1 MSFRLTHRSTP
12 ATSATS
18 LRSAVYSARRAV
30 FALAV
35 IGIGACNS
43 LLDVDNPGSVP
54 AEALS
59 DPALA
64 PGLAAAALQTLQCG
78 IEQYAATAGMLS
90 GEYLNANGFVDNHPW
105 EWRGVVEIKGAPGSC
120 NFTRTTTAM
129 GFYTP
134 LQQARFQLDDAFDR
148 LDKFA
153 DTDVPSRTLLMAQM
167 RAYGGYADLLLG
179 EGMCEMTMDNG
190 PSMTRAEV
198 FAKAED
204 RFTDAIA
211 RATAVND
218 QSVLNMARVGRARAR
233 LDLKK
238 FPEAAADAILVP
250 SGFVRNA
257 EYTEGGAATREN
269 RIYNLTIRND
279 FLSVSVPYRNLT
291 VNAVPGNVP
300 DPRVKV
306 KDAGRKANDG
316 VTPLWQQQ
324 KFIAQLGGTPI
335 PIASW
340 NEAQLIYAEAIGGQQ
355 GLDAI
360 NRVRT
365 ANGVPTITDPA
376 PTGQAFIDLVLEE
389 RRRQLFS
396 EGQRYGDM
404 LRYNLPFVKGVTLKG
419 NTYSDLT
426 CVPLPDVETRN
437 NPNFKP

>member
-1 MSFRLTHRSTP
+1 MSFRLTHRS
-12 ATSATS
+12 ASRVVLA
-18 LRSAVYSARRAV
+18 
-30 FALAV
+30 FALV
-35 IGIGACNS
+35 GIVACNK
-43 LLDVDNPGSVP
+43 LLDVENPGSVP
-54 AEALS
+54 AEALA

-64 PGLAAAALQTLQCG
+64 PALAAAAIQTLQCG
-78 IEQYAATAGMLS
+78 VMQYAATAGMLS
-90 GEYLNANGFVDNHPW
+90 GEYLSANGFVNNHPW
-105 EWRGVVEIKGAPGSC
+105 EWRGVVEIKSEPGSC
-120 NFTRTTTAM
+120 NYGRGTTSM

-134 LQQARFQLDDAFDR
+134 LQQARFQLDDAFTR
-148 LDKFA
+148 LEAF
-153 DTDVPSRTLLMAQM
+153 TDAQVSNRALLMAQM

-179 EGMCEMTMDNG
+179 EGMCQMTMDNG
-190 PSMTRAEV
+190 PAMTRAEV
-198 FAKAED
+198 FAAAEA

-211 RATAVND
+211 RATTVND

-233 LDLKK
+233 LDLKNL
-238 FPEAAADAILVP
+238 PGAAADAGLVP
-250 SGFVRNA
+250 AGFVRNA
-257 EYTEGGAATREN
+257 EFTEGGAAQLEN

-279 FLSVSVPYRNLT
+279 YLSVSVPYRDLT
-291 VNAVPGNVP
+291 VNGVPGNVP

-306 KDAGRKANDG
+306 KDAGKKANDG

-324 KFIAQLGGTPI
+324 KFIAQTGATPI

-340 NEAQLIYAEAIGGQQ
+340 AEAQLILAEAVGGQA

-396 EGQRYGDM
+396 EGQRYTDM
-404 LRYNLPFVKGVTLKG
+404 LRYNLPFVKGTTLRG

-437 NPNFKP
+437 NPNFK

>member
-1 MSFRLTHRSTP
+1 MSFILTHRS
-12 ATSATS
+12 
-18 LRSAVYSARRAV
+18 ARRAA
-30 FALAV
+30 FAFAFVGL
-35 IGIGACNS
+35 GACNS
-43 LLDVDNPGSVP
+43 LLAVDNPGSVP
-54 AEALS
+54 AGALS

-64 PGLAAAALQTLQCG
+64 PALAAAAMQTLQCG
-78 IEQYAATAGMLS
+78 VMQYAAAASMLS
-90 GEYLNANGFVDNHPW
+90 GEELNANGFVDNHPW

-120 NFTRTTTAM
+120 TYTRTTTAM

-134 LQQARFQLDDAFDR
+134 LQQARFQLDDAFNR

-153 DTDVPSRTLLMAQM
+153 DADVPSRALLMAQM

-179 EGMCEMTMDNG
+179 EGMCQMTMDNG
-190 PSMTRAEV
+190 PAMTRDQV
-198 FAKAED
+198 FAIAEG

-218 QSVLNMARVGRARAR
+218 PSTLNMALVGRARAR

-238 FPEAAADAILVP
+238 FPEAATDATLVP

-257 EYTEGGAATREN
+257 EFTEGGAAQREN
-269 RIYNLTIRND
+269 RIYNLTIRNEY
-279 FLSVSVPYRNLT
+279 LSVSVPYRNMT
-291 VNAVPGNVP
+291 VNGVAGNVP

-306 KDAGRKANDG
+306 KDAAKKANDG
-316 VTPLWQQQ
+316 ITPLFQQQ

-340 NEAQLIYAEAIGGQQ
+340 NEAQLIYAEAVGGQA

-365 ANGVPTITDPA
+365 ANSVPTLSGPA
-376 PTGQAFIDLVLEE
+376 PSGQAFIDLVLEE
-389 RRRQLFS
+389 RRRQLFG
-396 EGQRYGDM
+396 EGQRYSDM

-437 NPNFKP
+437 NPNFKS